1 MDARPTDHGITRG
14 DSWVEVGG
22 MKVRGQISIAQDHV
36 LMVSSDNANI
46 TIVLDGAE
54 NPGFR
59 KGEHVE
65 LILRPCAVGDGNGCG
80 PDGVIY
86 AGEYP

>member
-1 MDARPTDHGITRG
+1 M
-14 DSWVEVGG
+14 EVGE
-22 MKVRGQISIAQDHV
+22 VIFHGQISIARDHV
-36 LMVSSDNANI
+36 LMVSTDSADI
-46 TIVLDGAE
+46 TIVLDGAR

-80 PDGVIY
+80 PDGVIH
-86 AGEYP
+86 AREVTV